1 MQDRKAMYALTIW
14 SWQIKLLD
22 WKKNIKSCLG
32 LTEAKKYKS
41 QKTMKEIERELQ
53 VIQKKKQSPL
63 TVDDLL
69 GNSVIEAPFP
79 NIRPTVIIFIS
90 TTIRSCQ

>member
-1 MQDRKAMYALTIW
+1 MYALTIW

-69 GNSVIEAPFP
+69 GNSVIEAAFP

-90 TTIRSCQ
+90 TATRSCQ

>member
-1 MQDRKAMYALTIW
+1 MYALTIW

-69 GNSVIEAPFP
+69 GNSVIEAPIP